1 MGDMPGTR
9 LVPVF
14 PLPDVVFFPRT
25 ILPLHV
31 FETRYR
37 AMVKDALAAD
47 RVFAVALLQPG
58 WERDYRRSPAFHAI
72 ATIGRMEDVET
83 THDGRYLLR
92 LVGLGRV
99 RLGAVARETPY
110 RVVSADDLPEHPV
123 DPGDPRLKRAKLD
136 LLASQVCLARELAGA
151 THTGLILDDSL
162 SFEAAVN
169 GACTILPVETAV
181 RQALLEVDDLLE
193 RHRRAAKI
201 LDEILQRV
209 LRLKSLRGRDE
220 GSSGLN

>member
-1 MGDMPGTR
+1 MSAER

-25 ILPLHV
+25 VLPLHV
-31 FETRYR
+31 FESRYR

-47 RVFAVALLQPG
+47 RTFAVALLQPG
-58 WERDYRRSPAFHAI
+58 WEKDYRRSPAFHPI

-83 THDGRYLLR
+83 THDGRFLLR
-92 LVGLGRV
+92 LVGVSRV
-99 RLGAVARETPY
+99 RLGRVARETPY
-110 RVVSADDLPEHPV
+110 RVCRADEIPERPLNAT
-123 DPGDPRLKRAKLD
+123 DPKLRRAKLD
-136 LLASQVCLARELAGA
+136 LLASQVCLARELAGTA
-151 THTGLILDDSL
+151 HTGLILDETL

-181 RQALLEVDDLLE
+181 RQSLLEIDDLIE

-201 LDEILQRV
+201 LDEILERV

>member
-1 MGDMPGTR
+1 MSLER

-25 ILPLHV
+25 VLPLHV
-31 FETRYR
+31 FESRYR

-47 RVFAVALLQPG
+47 RTFAVALLQPG
-58 WERDYRRSPAFHAI
+58 WEKDYQRSPAFHPV
-72 ATIGRMEDVET
+72 ATLGRMEDVET
-83 THDGRYLLR
+83 TQDGRFLLR
-92 LVGLGRV
+92 LVGVSRIRLGR
-99 RLGAVARETPY
+99 VARETPY
-110 RVVSADDLPEHPV
+110 RVCRADEIPEHPLDAA
-123 DPGDPRLKRAKLD
+123 DPKLRRAKLD
-136 LLASQVCLARELAGA
+136 LLASQVCLARELAGT
-151 THTGLILDDSL
+151 THTGLILDETV

-181 RQALLEVDDLLE
+181 RQALLEIDDLLE

-209 LRLKSLRGRDE
+209 LRLKSMRGREE